1 MTDIFRIDVPEPDCW
16 LDLPDLR
23 LAAIT
28 TLALAML
35 AAVLP
40 AAAQDKQAKADR
52 QVPSPIRDQPTVPD
66 AQRARAAQTFAAT
79 LRALFPETRI
89 DEVRPTE
96 TPGLYEVV
104 MGPNIAYIDASGRYW
119 TFGHRYDMVERRDVT
134 APRLAA
140 ITRSSGSA
148 APAIDTGTLPIAA
161 ALKTVRGNGR
171 RVLHVFADPN
181 CGYCKQL
188 ELTLTQLSD
197 VTVYTYL
204 LPILSQDSVDKA
216 TAIWCA
222 ADREAAWQ
230 AWMLEGVAPA
240 GARDCPTPTD
250 KVASAARRLRI
261 DATPT
266 LIAADGRKA
275 LGAMPPEEL
284 VAWLE
289 GGDGSATARAAS
301 VKTQVTPN

>member
-1 MTDIFRIDVPEPDCW
+1 MTDLFRIDAPEPDRW
-16 LDLPDLR
+16 LDLRDLR
-23 LAAIT
+23 LVAIT
-28 TLALAML
+28 TLVLALL
-35 AAVLP
+35 AAVVP
-40 AAAQDKQAKADR
+40 AAAQNKQVKADGY
-52 QVPSPIRDQPTVPD
+52 VPGPSRDQHAPSD
-66 AQRARAAQTFAAT
+66 AQRTGAAQAFAAK

-96 TPGLYEVV
+96 TSGLYEVV

-140 ITRSSGSA
+140 ITGSSGGA

-188 ELTLTQLSD
+188 ELGLAQVSD
-197 VTVYTYL
+197 ITVYTYL
-204 LPILSQDSVDKA
+204 LPILSLDSVDKA
-216 TAIWCA
+216 AAIWCA
-222 ADREAAWQ
+222 ADRGAAWQ
-230 AWMLEGVAPA
+230 AWMLKGVAPT
-240 GARDCPTPTD
+240 GARDCPTPAD
-250 KVASAARRLRI
+250 KVAAAARRLRI

-284 VAWLE
+284 VAWLDA
-289 GGDGSATARAAS
+289 GDGAATGQAAS
-301 VKTQVTPN
+301 VKTQVIPN